1 MGVIVITHDL
11 GVVARVADRVAVMYA
26 GQIVETGMAE
36 EVFAKPLH
44 PYTQGLL
51 DCIPIP
57 GKTKPG
63 EHLGSIPRIVPNLL
77 GDLYG
82 CPFRDRCA
90 YAHNPRPPGQL
101 PSNRIRPG
109 RAHRSLLPPE
119 LDKRRRTPPPD
130 HPAG

>member
-63 EHLGSIPRIVPNLL
+63 EHLGSIPGIVPNLI

-82 CPFRDRCA
+82 CPFR
-90 YAHNPRPPGQL
+90 
-101 PSNRIRPG
+101 S
-109 RAHRSLLPPE
+109 E
-119 LDKRRRTPPPD
+119 ERRVGKECGSTCNSRGS
-130 HPAG
+130 PAK